1 MGDKRKMNKEDMMN
15 RISFALQDHFLQMGF
30 EVIRSELSRLEK
42 EIAELKEEQYIR
54 FPGFPG
60 ISITRKELVMAIKA
74 IFDLENDKEELE
86 KEADTPCTKCTD
98 KGKCP
103 GENKEA
109 VYKICKKINEAGN
122 D

>member
-1 MGDKRKMNKEDMMN
+1 M
-15 RISFALQDHFLQMGF
+15 
-30 EVIRSELSRLEK
+30 
-42 EIAELKEEQYIR
+42 KEEQYITELA
-54 FPGFPG
+54 GTG
-60 ISITRKELVMAIKA
+60 ITRKEIVMAIKA
-74 IFDLENDKEELE
+74 LLGLEKDKEELE